1 VSRIERDK
9 FPGQIRTPLPC
20 SQDTPSAILFL
31 TTDDTDRTKASGNIP
46 ERDQKRSGAMNGKNA
61 SPRRTSVVWI
71 GLVFATILVWALV
84 FNVEARANSGPA
96 ADQVDPMETQPRVS
110 APLKPAWVEEFLD
123 ARATALRVLLEASDL
138 HAVAQRTPVAQAN
151 VPGSAPLKPAW
162 VEEFLDARATALRA
176 LLEAHDLLSA
186 RQ

>member
-1 VSRIERDK
+1 
-9 FPGQIRTPLPC
+9 
-20 SQDTPSAILFL
+20 
-31 TTDDTDRTKASGNIP
+31 
-46 ERDQKRSGAMNGKNA
+46 MNGKNA

-96 ADQVDPMETQPRVS
+96 ADQVKLMETQQRMS
-110 APLKPAWVEEFLD
+110 APLKPAWVEALLD
-123 ARATALRVLLEASDL
+123 AQATALRALLEASDL
-138 HAVAQRTPVAQAN
+138 QAVARRTPAARAPI
-151 VPGSAPLKPAW
+151 PGSAPLKPAW